1 MESISSKTKD
11 IPRKKKLT
19 EDKFQQL
26 WVPFSVLH
34 WISIRLEKAQQLLN
48 QLLEFQQ
55 KLTEKESE
63 IRIIAPMSSIKLGNQ
78 TLDKN
83 DQRA

>member
-11 IPRKKKLT
+11 TKEKIDGR
-19 EDKFQQL
+19 QISAIMGA
-26 WVPFSVLH
+26 FSVLH

-55 KLTEKESE
+55 KLAEKESE

-83 DQRA
+83 HQRA